1 MSFSFLG
8 VTRLCATT
16 PMQEDIC
23 KEENDAHA
31 CFCTSDLCNGG
42 SKVRVTFATAAI
54 LLFGAIYTMLF

>member
-1 MSFSFLG
+1 
-8 VTRLCATT
+8 
-16 PMQEDIC
+16 MQEDIC

-42 SKVRVTFATAAI
+42 SQVRVTFATAAI